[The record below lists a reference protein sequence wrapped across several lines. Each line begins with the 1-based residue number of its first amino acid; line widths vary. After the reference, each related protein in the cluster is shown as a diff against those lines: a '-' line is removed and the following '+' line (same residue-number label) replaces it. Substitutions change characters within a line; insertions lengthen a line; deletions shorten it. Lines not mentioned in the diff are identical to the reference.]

1 MSKLFNIKDNMINH
15 DHIVMIVVYNN
26 NIEYVILINDKDIMT
41 TNRLIALDIAKIY
54 GYTKIIDILSK

>member
-1 MSKLFNIKDNMINH
+1 MIKH

-54 GYTKIIDILSK
+54 RYIKIIDILS

>member
-1 MSKLFNIKDNMINH
+1 
-15 DHIVMIVVYNN
+15 MIVVYN

-54 GYTKIIDILSK
+54 EYTKIIDILSK

>member
-1 MSKLFNIKDNMINH
+1 MINH

-54 GYTKIIDILSK
+54 GYTEIIDILS

>member
-1 MSKLFNIKDNMINH
+1 MIH

-41 TNRLIALDIAKIY
+41 TNRLIALDIAKRY
-54 GYTKIIDILSK
+54 EYTEIIDILSK

>member
-41 TNRLIALDIAKIY
+41 TNRLIALYIAKRY
-54 GYTKIIDILSK
+54 EYTEIIDILSK